1 MSNGYDNHRGREPLR
16 EYDRSS
22 GEYRPV
28 SRSGGPGAGFAAA
41 AQKRAE
47 RRKRHRRRVL
57 AFFYLFLFVLVCS
70 TAVVL
75 SLTVLFKISD
85 IRVTGTSRYSAQQI
99 VQASGVKTGDNLFL
113 TRTGQVSAKIK
124 ARLPYLETVAVTRRL
139 PAALSINVEEDGVS
153 GAIQSGKKYI
163 IAGEHG
169 CVLEITDKLPPD
181 CTLLKG
187 LDIQTAEVGKA
198 IVYKNSNTANVFKT
212 VMDALQKSGLQ
223 KITSVDFSQSYRTL
237 VRYDGRITIDLGMP
251 SDLDYKLDFAKSI
264 LTGKLKSTDKGT
276 LNMSVVSDTDKA
288 YFDPDYGPSS
298 SSASSGR

>member
-1 MSNGYDNHRGREPLR
+1 MSNGYSDRRIREPLR
-16 EYDRSS
+16 EYDRPS

-28 SRSGGPGAGFAAA
+28 PRRGGSADYADAAR
-41 AQKRAE
+41 KRAE
-47 RRKRHRRRVL
+47 QRHRRRRRTL

-85 IRVTGTSRYSAQQI
+85 VRVTGTSRYSAQQI

-113 TRTGQVSAKIK
+113 TRTGQVSAKIR
-124 ARLPYLETVAVTRRL
+124 AGLPYLETADVTRRL
-139 PAALSINVEEDGVS
+139 PSTLSIRVAEDGVC
-153 GAIQSGKKYI
+153 GAIQFGKKYV

-169 CVLEITDKLPPD
+169 RALEITDKLPAG

-187 LDIQTAEVGKA
+187 LNVRSAEAGKA
-198 IVYKNSNTANVFKT
+198 IAYQDPNTANVFDT
-212 VMDALQKSGLQ
+212 VMEALRKSGLG
-223 KITSVDFSQSYRTL
+223 KITSVDFSQSYRIL
-237 VRYDGRITIDLGMP
+237 ALYDGRITIDLGMP

-264 LTGKLKSTDKGT
+264 LTGKLKGTDRGT

-298 SSASSGR
+298 APSSSAK

>member
-28 SRSGGPGAGFAAA
+28 SRPGGPGADFAAA
-41 AQKRAE
+41 AQKRAN

-124 ARLPYLETVAVTRRL
+124 ASLPYLETVTVTRRL

-153 GAIQSGKKYI
+153 GAIQSGKRYV

-169 CVLEITDKLPPD
+169 RVLEITDKLPPD

-198 IVYKNSNTANVFKT
+198 IVYKNSNMSNVFKT

-237 VRYDGRITIDLGMP
+237 VLYDGRITIDLGMP

-288 YFDPDYGPSS
+288 YFDPDYGSSS